1 MIEAY
6 YIGIDIKFA
15 VVATVVIFNPKI
27 LDRETV
33 IQMAARGVR
42 KYGDQDVYIYIVGSK
57 HEQATYEA
65 KIKDKIGSNF
75 FDSAM
80 NIDLVNE
87 MMKVRL
93 AVKSHK
99 DYNMKADKSWKV
111 TTQRFL
117 DKYKSTP
124 VYDALSAAFAWICSA
139 RKKKAF
145 A

>member
-15 VVATVVIFNPKI
+15 VEATVVILNPKI

-33 IQMAARGVR
+33 IKMAARSVR
-42 KYGDQDVYIYIVGSK
+42 NYGDQDVYINIVGSK

-65 KIKDKIGSNF
+65 KIKYKIGSDF

-80 NIDLVNE
+80 NIDLVEE
-87 MMKVRL
+87 MMKVKL
-93 AVKSHK
+93 AVQSHK
-99 DYNMKADKSWKV
+99 DYNMKADQSWKV

-117 DKYKSTP
+117 DK
-124 VYDALSAAFAWICSA
+124 
-139 RKKKAF
+139 
-145 A
+145 